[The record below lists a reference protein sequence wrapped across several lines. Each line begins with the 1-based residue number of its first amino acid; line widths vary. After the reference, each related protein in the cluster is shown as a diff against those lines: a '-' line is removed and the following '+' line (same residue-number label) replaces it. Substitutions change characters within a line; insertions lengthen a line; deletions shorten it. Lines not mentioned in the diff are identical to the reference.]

1 MKRLKISIFLII
13 LVSVYPGY
21 SQKFQQD
28 YFASPLQIALDVTG
42 AFAEIRA
49 NHFHSGADFKTQKKV
64 GLPILAVADGFISRI
79 KVSPVGFGNA
89 LYIDHP
95 NGQTSVYGHM
105 LNYNAGIAAF
115 VNKQQYDKQS
125 FAVDLFP
132 AHEMDT
138 LWVKKGDVIGFSGN
152 SGTSFGAHLHF
163 EIRTTSTERILN
175 PFLAGLTNNDFYYP
189 YFDLLK
195 VYPID
200 KNSSIGSSG
209 EPLKFPVKNTG
220 TGSYRL
226 HGNNDTLFL
235 WGQFAFGVQ
244 AFDYTYSHEDR
255 NGFYGIRMTMD
266 NKLFFNMQCDSFA
279 FDESRNIN
287 ACIDYQ
293 AYKQTG
299 QRIVWSK
306 KLPGNNMSF
315 FNTGIGDGTVMLT
328 DGEAHRLLIEVY
340 DYKGNTSTLEVP
352 VMSRKPEK
360 LVSVSGYTDADTTC
374 HIYWNKD
381 TSLEYKG
388 VRIDFPSGA
397 LYDDIDLT
405 INKSVPVS
413 GLYSARYVIHNK
425 ETPLQKR
432 ITISLD
438 ASKVPPSLV
447 DKALIVSLNPDNGR
461 RSSEGGVYKAGWI
474 YAETNEF
481 GTFAIAV
488 DTIKPTVKLIPQ
500 KASSAKSVKFTVS
513 DNLAGIAEYYGELNG
528 KWVLVEWDPKNR
540 LMIYRYDKYLQPG
553 KSTFKLVVKD
563 AVGNVATYSTS
574 ILKK

>member
-13 LVSVYPGY
+13 FVSAHPGH
-21 SQKFQQD
+21 SQKFQQN

-49 NHFHSGADFKTQKKV
+49 NHFHSGADFKTQKKE

-105 LNYNAGIAAF
+105 LKYNTVIATY

-132 AHEMDT
+132 AREMDT
-138 LWVKKGDVIGFSGN
+138 MWVKKGDLIGFSGN

-175 PFLAGLTNNDFYYP
+175 PFLAGFKDNDFYYP
-189 YFDLLK
+189 YFDFLK

-200 KNSSIGSSG
+200 ENSSIRSSG
-209 EPLKFPVKNTG
+209 EPIKFPVKNTG

-226 HGNNDTLFL
+226 QGNDTLFL

-255 NGFYGIRMTMD
+255 NGFYGIRMTLD
-266 NKLFFNMQCDSFA
+266 NNLFFNMQCDSFA

-293 AYKQTG
+293 AYMQTG
-299 QRIVWSK
+299 QRIVWSR

-315 FNTGIGDGTVMLT
+315 FNTGDGDGTVMLT
-328 DGEAHRLLIEVY
+328 DGALHVLLIEVY
-340 DYKGNTSTLEVP
+340 DYKGNTSKLEVP

-360 LVSVSGYTDADTTC
+360 LVSVSGFTNADTTC
-374 HIYWNKD
+374 HITWNKA

-388 VRIDFPSGA
+388 LRLNFPPGA
-397 LYDDIDLT
+397 LYDDIELT

-432 ITISLD
+432 MTVSLD
-438 ASKVPPSLV
+438 ALKVPSALV
-447 DKALIVSLNPDNGR
+447 DKALIVSINPDNGR
-461 RSSEGGVYKAGWI
+461 RSSEGGVYITGRVS
-474 YAETNEF
+474 AETNEF

-488 DTIKPTVKLIPQ
+488 DTVKPAIKLIPQ
-500 KASSAKSVKFTVS
+500 KAASAKSVKFSVS
-513 DNLAGIAEYYGELNG
+513 DNLAGIADYYGELNG

-540 LMIYRYDKYLQPG
+540 LMFYRYDKYLQPG
-553 KSTFKLVVKD
+553 GNTFKLVVKD
-563 AVGNVATYSTS
+563 AVGNIATYNTS
-574 ILKK
+574 ISKK

>member
-1 MKRLKISIFLII
+1 MKRLKISIFLLAI
-13 LVSVYPGY
+13 LLALSGY
-21 SQKFQQD
+21 SQKLQQN

-49 NHFHSGADFKTQKKV
+49 NHFHSGADFKTQKRE

-79 KVSPVGFGNA
+79 KVSPVGFGYA

-95 NGQTSVYGHM
+95 NGLTSVYGH
-105 LNYNAGIAAF
+105 LLKYNTGIAAY

-152 SGTSFGAHLHF
+152 SGTSYGAHLHF

-175 PFLAGLTNNDFYYP
+175 PFLAGLTDNDLYYP

-195 VYPID
+195 VYPMD
-200 KNSSIGSSG
+200 ENSSIGSSD
-209 EPLKFPVKNTG
+209 EPLKLPVKNTG
-220 TGSYRL
+220 TGLYRL
-226 HGNNDTLFL
+226 PGNDTLFL

-266 NKLFFNMQCDSFA
+266 NHLFFNMQCDSFA

-293 AYKQTG
+293 AYKRTG

-306 KLPGNNMSF
+306 KLPGNKMSF
-315 FNTGIGDGTVMLT
+315 FNTGDGDGTVMLT
-328 DGEAHRLLIEVY
+328 DGTLHKLLIEVY
-340 DYKGNTSTLEVP
+340 DYKGNTSKLEVP
-352 VMSRKPEK
+352 VMSRKPDK

-374 HIYWNKD
+374 HINWNKD

-388 VRIDFPSGA
+388 LKLNFPSGA
-397 LYDDIDLT
+397 LYDDLELT

-413 GLYSARYVIHNK
+413 GLYSARYVIQNR
-425 ETPLQKR
+425 ETPLQKNMTVS
-432 ITISLD
+432 ID
-438 ASKVPPSLV
+438 ASKVPSELA
-447 DKALIVSLNPDNGR
+447 DKALIVSINPDNGR
-461 RSSEGGVYKAGWI
+461 RSSEGGIYKAGRVS
-474 YAETNEF
+474 AETNEF

-488 DTIKPTVKLIPQ
+488 DTIKPAIKLIPQ
-500 KASSAKSVKFTVS
+500 KAASAKLVKFTVS
-513 DNLAGIAEYYGELNG
+513 DNLAGIADYYGELNG

-540 LMIYRYDKYLQPG
+540 LMLYRYDKYLQPG
-553 KSTFKLVVKD
+553 KNAFKLVVKD
-563 AVGNVATYSTS
+563 AVGNVATYNTS